1 MSKRK
6 EFYACILLNR
16 IVNEPVDPSG
26 PAYCEL
32 KCLRISLIGVG
43 MLLCEDSLLI
53 SIIKIKVSK

>member
-53 SIIKIKVSK
+53 SN